1 MLIFCKYSYFIYK
14 CGNFSGIMY
23 SQKTFIDFLT
33 INIFKR
39 FFLKTN
45 LKTRREMME
54 VKEIIKK
61 VEKYKETDS
70 AKFEKIMTFLEGA
83 LFVTENGERYEKQKN
98 IK

>member
-1 MLIFCKYSYFIYK
+1 
-14 CGNFSGIMY
+14 
-23 SQKTFIDFLT
+23 
-33 INIFKR
+33 
-39 FFLKTN
+39 
-45 LKTRREMME
+45 MME

-83 LFVTENGERYEKQKN
+83 LFVTENGGRYEKQKN